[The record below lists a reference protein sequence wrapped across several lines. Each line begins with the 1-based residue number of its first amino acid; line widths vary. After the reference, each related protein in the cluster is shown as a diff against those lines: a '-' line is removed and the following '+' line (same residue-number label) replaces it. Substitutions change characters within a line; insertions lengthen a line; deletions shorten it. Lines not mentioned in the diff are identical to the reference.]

1 MSNKNRWV
9 VNDDDS
15 TCKFPYW
22 VAIMPHQEN
31 TKECQ
36 HYIQQVYNL
45 ASEEGICR
53 TIKKV
58 SIEDNQ
64 PEVLTGIC
72 YWNWPTDGSMDWE
85 NYEEQSLISYYNLAG
100 ELVTDWVSDFFN
112 FYKKLRPDKYS
123 NPYNKENYWRKQDEN
138 RLPIII
144 KHCRKAYQSSSIR
157 GYETTLGEVYEFML
171 SSDVWFP
178 RVVGWTDPEEPHYDN
193 NEMAALNTPRLNRF
207 LQRTK
212 ELTLNLGG
220 KWELAG
226 DRPVAIDDY
235 ELFENYYSYSFNPK
249 MIDSKIIYVD
259 GIKKEVY
266 PSLSKYEGVE
276 NISPEC
282 QITEN
287 GISLEIDLRSRNR
300 WCMLTDEKSEI
311 DLPKWTA
318 HFPAGKF
325 ATHQDFWPLVKTI
338 LEVGQQ
344 EEIFRIFTEEAE
356 FRRFIRDVDSSILPM
371 PFLEVLHSGISGTK
385 VEEQLVADNLPEYIR
400 NIQGMTKVSY
410 YEKDGQLVDK
420 YVGERG
426 LGKFL
431 YNYHLGDLGKY
442 QCEYGKRFLH
452 AYYGCLRFYD
462 CLVPEYEPEGCYI
475 NIKLTSDIWFPIV
488 DGSVERKVGIDTS
501 FDTDEIAY
509 YTGGFDNRELANR
522 HTPRL
527 NRFLSAIAEKVIEMG
542 GEWSLGPY
550 VDPKYLKKMTLT
562 GIKMDV

>member
-9 VNDDDS
+9 LNNYNNINTFPSWQGTIFRDKNKEELEKTIKEIYTLAHEEELYRVVKKGEDDCDREKQCKLSYYDPSGQIINEWIGHFRDFHVKLRSEKHIDPNRINRYPHINLLPIEIDYGFDDS
-15 TCKFPYW
+15 GNE
-22 VAIMPHQEN
+22 I
-31 TKECQ
+31 
-36 HYIQQVYNL
+36 
-45 ASEEGICR
+45 
-53 TIKKV
+53 
-58 SIEDNQ
+58 
-64 PEVLTGIC
+64 
-72 YWNWPTDGSMDWE
+72 
-85 NYEEQSLISYYNLAG
+85 YEIILR
-100 ELVTDWVSDFFN
+100 SD
-112 FYKKLRPDKYS
+112 
-123 NPYNKENYWRKQDEN
+123 
-138 RLPIII
+138 I
-144 KHCRKAYQSSSIR
+144 
-157 GYETTLGEVYEFML
+157 
-171 SSDVWFP
+171 WFP
-178 RVVGWTDPEEPHYDN
+178 RVVGWLDSEEPFYDN
-193 NEMAALNTPRLNRF
+193 SELSSLNTPRFNRF

-212 ELTLNLGG
+212 ELILNLGG
-220 KWELAG
+220 KWELVG

-259 GIKKEVY
+259 GIEKEVY
-266 PSLSKYEGVE
+266 PSLSKYKGVE

-356 FRRFIRDVDSSILPM
+356 FRQFIRDVDSSILPM

-542 GEWSLGPY
+542 GEWSFGPY
-550 VDPKYLKKMTLT
+550 VDPKYLEKMTLT